1 MVKLG
6 MKRRGNNMKAF
17 DKEWQEKVAEAVIS
31 IKILESKFDWE
42 GPLTDDEKRE
52 YEFWKEELNNLL
64 FGYI

>member
-1 MVKLG
+1 
-6 MKRRGNNMKAF
+6 MKAF